1 MQENPLLNKLRIPG
15 ETFRLPSQG
24 LFYNDGELSPDVKD
38 GEVHIYPM
46 TTIDELVIRSPDK
59 LFSGDAITEVFN
71 RCIPQILKP
80 TELFTKDVDFLMV
93 CLRRLSYGDSLS
105 VNYKHTCGDAKV
117 HEYPIS
123 MDGFIRQCKR
133 IDPTSIS
140 SNYSVTMDNGQVVL
154 LRPLRYSGYISIM
167 QQNSNAD
174 IQSTDDMLNQ
184 ILNTLINVIYQVD
197 DISDKSQIIE
207 WLSKIPTG
215 WGNKLSTA
223 IDGMADWGIDFTIK
237 TKCVDCDESISLPI
251 PANPISFFM

>member
-1 MQENPLLNKLRIPG
+1 MQENPLLNKLRLPG

-24 LFYNDGELSPDVKD
+24 LFYTDGELAPDVKD

-46 TTIDELVIRSPDK
+46 TTIDEIVIRSPDK
-59 LFSGDAITEVFN
+59 LYSGEAITEVFN

-93 CLRRLSYGDSLS
+93 CLRRLSYGDTLS
-105 VNYKHTCGDAKV
+105 VNFKHSCDNAKK

-123 MDGFIRQCKR
+123 MDGFIKQCKR
-133 IDPTSIS
+133 IDPTTIS
-140 SNYSVTMDNGQVVL
+140 SNYSVTMDNGQTVL
-154 LRPLRYSGYISIM
+154 LRPLRYGGYISIM

-174 IQSTDDMLNQ
+174 ILTSDDMLNQ
-184 ILNTLINVIYQVD
+184 ILNTLVNVIYQVD
-197 DISDKSQIIE
+197 DITDKTQIIE

-215 WGNKLSTA
+215 WGNKLSNA
-223 IDGMADWGIDFTIK
+223 IDSMADWGINFNIK
-237 TKCVDCDESISLPI
+237 TKCTDCDADIELPI

>member
-1 MQENPLLNKLRIPG
+1 MQENPLLNRLRLPG

-24 LFYNDGELSPDVKD
+24 LFYTDGELSPDVKD

-46 TTIDELVIRSPDK
+46 TTIDEIVIRSPDK
-59 LFSGDAITEVFN
+59 LYSGEAISEVFS

-105 VNYKHTCGDAKV
+105 VNFKHTCDDAKV

-133 IDPTSIS
+133 IDPTTIS
-140 SNYSVTMDNGQVVL
+140 SNYSITMENGQVVL
-154 LRPLRYSGYISIM
+154 IRPLRYSGYISIM
-167 QQNSNAD
+167 QQNTNAD
-174 IQSTDDMLNQ
+174 IQSPEDMLRQ
-184 ILNTLINVIYQVD
+184 TMNTLINVIYQVD
-197 DISDKSQIIE
+197 DITDKSQIIE

-215 WGNKLSTA
+215 WGNVISKA
-223 IDGMADWGIDFTIK
+223 IDGMAEWGIDFVIN
-237 TKCVDCDESISLPI
+237 TKCADCDEDIKLPI